1 MDLQQGAERGSEVL
15 QLRREAA
22 QLRHQLAEV
31 KRVDDQEL
39 EKLWRLA
46 ERQSDQLAQDQVKIA
61 ELERACAEKEELQ
74 VRAQAVATEAS
85 GRLPESHGAG
95 PLQQD
100 LAGHAQQP
108 QHSLAGAVTS
118 HVEQHVLDSFQES
131 MQAALNQHLEQ
142 QLPRQMAAAMQ
153 RHSVQVVAAVR
164 QAMPQSQASEAAD
177 AMHGNLTAISQQLMN
192 VASQAQQVQSAQVQQ
207 LPVLDRLDA
216 QLPAGISG
224 IKEAVSGCESRM
236 ALSLI
241 KLHEELKG
249 QDDTISSLLNK
260 AVKLMSKQTDKDT
273 QYLSAVVQDG
283 LKDLANATNS
293 EQKEARKGLRDV
305 SQRMGTALDDIKGL
319 EASIKQLATS
329 MAKQASQTASVEKSC
344 TYQEGKLKSIKQL
357 QESHASGMDRLQ
369 QLLEPLQEKLDA
381 LNAQTGQV
389 LIGIQHIS
397 KPQQAQPPAMPDAEM
412 IQIAQSAA
420 QLADLRPALLKVA
433 EGLTQGADIGHEQ
446 RPEQQQQQQHVV
458 GEDQMQDQDQAMI
471 MSEVASGAHPA
482 ASLTDLQDLSRAAT
496 VIMHSLDAVLEHLE
510 ALKGQSATRSDIQ
523 RLEGLIAAM
532 QHTPAASGRAHA
544 AAESAGAAA
553 HSEPP
558 DALMTALPA
567 ATPPAT
573 RALNHSSQRGVEQD
587 AKRWLLVNV
596 VTHQDLVTHTATEHF
611 DLMNPD
617 KCKQLRVKKTV
628 KIKGFKL
635 QINAEL
641 QIPVRSQRLWL
652 WTWRENKSY
661 RLARPLTA
669 DEANKKLMGD
679 LVPGGEV
686 ADSQRPLLGHGSDH
700 LDLFLETPVFLGS
713 GLPPR
718 AKGNIMLFCKFFDH
732 QQQKLRYVGHI
743 DANKNMTIGLL
754 ASTCSL
760 MAGLEPSLRLEMYEE
775 ISFEP
780 KVMCK
785 LLHSQHTLPECGCQ
799 DGDII
804 IFQAAVPKEAES
816 NFQFPHV
823 PSFLKHLKECIMVNF
838 VRLDEAS
845 RSNVQ
850 PLQLELLPSSSYK
863 QICNALAKAL
873 QLDDWRRL
881 RFTQQMFHGRPQPRD
896 QPLKFNGLAR
906 LSLMLKYFN
915 HTCTTLYYEILGQPL
930 NDIENQDR
938 QVQSAL
944 PHLQPADPG
953 SMPLAQQPDGTQ
965 QNQAGPQVAPETI
978 TTSAQQSSEPAN
990 SLALQ
995 PSEDPAVPQC
1005 ALRPG
1010 RAPIHWQAPPQSPA
1024 AQPSATALNM
1034 SSQLQVA
1041 GDSSM
1046 PPGFDTPNRSLPASV
1061 TAAHDAVFNCTGP
1074 PAPEGPGRPALFAL
1088 APNPAHLSC
1097 YAVSSRPALPT
1108 VSGPASLQP
1117 VAARNFAKQRTAT
1130 NSPLAATLSGL
1141 APSVTSAGQQQALPI
1156 ADHPPRSPSRRV
1168 DRNVQ
1173 DTTAKKPSS
1182 RSDTGGAVPSQP
1194 QPERSKPLKTTP
1206 KQLPLKRAAAETS
1219 QGQRSTSPRKRR
1231 KEPTV
1236 ECVCCKQAGQSAQ
1249 FPSELELNQH
1259 QLSDEHLQAIRD
1271 MLREHYGV
1279 RTIDASERSTALK
1292 PSKKPHAR
1300 VTLPSMCIC
1309 RPCNKPSYM
1318 GFFDFMLHSLK
1329 RNHLDNVQEKVASAL
1344 RDMALSARKTPEQ
1357 APTTLTALPG
1367 PEPVP
1372 AQDSR
1377 LPGPPLRTS
1386 SGTMMREQGVP
1397 QETRWERTGLAMLPG
1412 DTGMDI
1418 EEGELTRP
1426 ATAASPRTSE
1436 GGSREHHPRRYIH

>member
-1 MDLQQGAERGSEVL
+1 MTRSLRSCGVL
-15 QLRREAA
+15 LRDRATS
-22 QLRHQLAEV
+22 LL
-31 KRVDDQEL
+31 
-39 EKLWRLA
+39 
-46 ERQSDQLAQDQVKIA
+46 KI
-61 ELERACAEKEELQ
+61 K
-74 VRAQAVATEAS
+74 
-85 GRLPESHGAG
+85 
-95 PLQQD
+95 
-100 LAGHAQQP
+100 
-108 QHSLAGAVTS
+108 
-118 HVEQHVLDSFQES
+118 
-131 MQAALNQHLEQ
+131 
-142 QLPRQMAAAMQ
+142 
-153 RHSVQVVAAVR
+153 
-164 QAMPQSQASEAAD
+164 
-177 AMHGNLTAISQQLMN
+177 
-192 VASQAQQVQSAQVQQ
+192 
-207 LPVLDRLDA
+207 LDA

-224 IKEAVSGCESRM
+224 IKEA
-236 ALSLI
+236 
-241 KLHEELKG
+241 
-249 QDDTISSLLNK
+249 
-260 AVKLMSKQTDKDT
+260 
-273 QYLSAVVQDG
+273 
-283 LKDLANATNS
+283 
-293 EQKEARKGLRDV
+293 
-305 SQRMGTALDDIKGL
+305 
-319 EASIKQLATS
+319 
-329 MAKQASQTASVEKSC
+329 
-344 TYQEGKLKSIKQL
+344 
-357 QESHASGMDRLQ
+357 
-369 QLLEPLQEKLDA
+369 
-381 LNAQTGQV
+381 
-389 LIGIQHIS
+389 
-397 KPQQAQPPAMPDAEM
+397 
-412 IQIAQSAA
+412 
-420 QLADLRPALLKVA
+420 
-433 EGLTQGADIGHEQ
+433 
-446 RPEQQQQQQHVV
+446 
-458 GEDQMQDQDQAMI
+458 
-471 MSEVASGAHPA
+471 
-482 ASLTDLQDLSRAAT
+482 
-496 VIMHSLDAVLEHLE
+496 
-510 ALKGQSATRSDIQ
+510 
-523 RLEGLIAAM
+523 
-532 QHTPAASGRAHA
+532 
-544 AAESAGAAA
+544 
-553 HSEPP
+553 
-558 DALMTALPA
+558 
-567 ATPPAT
+567 
-573 RALNHSSQRGVEQD
+573 RGVEQD

-743 DANKNMTIGLL
+743 DANKNMTI
-754 ASTCSL
+754 
-760 MAGLEPSLRLEMYEE
+760 
-775 ISFEP
+775 
-780 KVMCK
+780 
-785 LLHSQHTLPECGCQ
+785 
-799 DGDII
+799 
-804 IFQAAVPKEAES
+804 AVPKEAES

-953 SMPLAQQPDGTQ
+953 SMPLAQQPD
-965 QNQAGPQVAPETI
+965 
-978 TTSAQQSSEPAN
+978 
-990 SLALQ
+990 
-995 PSEDPAVPQC
+995 
-1005 ALRPG
+1005 
-1010 RAPIHWQAPPQSPA
+1010 
-1024 AQPSATALNM
+1024 
-1034 SSQLQVA
+1034 
-1041 GDSSM
+1041 
-1046 PPGFDTPNRSLPASV
+1046 
-1061 TAAHDAVFNCTGP
+1061 
-1074 PAPEGPGRPALFAL
+1074 
-1088 APNPAHLSC
+1088 
-1097 YAVSSRPALPT
+1097 
-1108 VSGPASLQP
+1108 
-1117 VAARNFAKQRTAT
+1117 
-1130 NSPLAATLSGL
+1130 
-1141 APSVTSAGQQQALPI
+1141 
-1156 ADHPPRSPSRRV
+1156 DHPPRSPSRRV

-1436 GGSREHHPRRYIH
+1436 GGSRVHHPAPSHAPVGTPRGTSSEALHPLMQAFPADLPQKVPAEWGSAVSFGTFPKPTAGAQGIVSPFSAPAVSSAALTSFLQSAQPAVVDAAAVLPSNMSPNGPIPGPKSLHAAGPTDAAQSSEPAPVPQPSTGQSSQSPAGVVVPEPADAAAHGVTSSTAAASGTPDGPSNGSRARLLSVYEDRGPRQAVSTALQQCRTSASNSIKPLRTGHLMNVEALPAKTNLKPSRGRVAAKEGLHARQPLPHLGGPKLASNIAALPHAGPSSVVADGSNVGDPGVTQGVDTNGDGKAPARQPLADTAEMGLKKTAAANESQPIQVESLKFPAAKGGKRGGRQVARAAAWRQTSSPPARALNGGVKKPKAAGVYASPSKAARRNRQQDLLQANIAEQHQLMIAAQQAQQAQDLSSGQPPLTTGSRGDIQAYHPPSSFPAQSLWPGLMQLLVLTLRGRNQQA

>member
-1 MDLQQGAERGSEVL
+1 MTRSLRSCGVL
-15 QLRREAA
+15 LRDRATS
-22 QLRHQLAEV
+22 LL
-31 KRVDDQEL
+31 
-39 EKLWRLA
+39 
-46 ERQSDQLAQDQVKIA
+46 KI
-61 ELERACAEKEELQ
+61 K
-74 VRAQAVATEAS
+74 
-85 GRLPESHGAG
+85 
-95 PLQQD
+95 
-100 LAGHAQQP
+100 
-108 QHSLAGAVTS
+108 
-118 HVEQHVLDSFQES
+118 
-131 MQAALNQHLEQ
+131 
-142 QLPRQMAAAMQ
+142 
-153 RHSVQVVAAVR
+153 
-164 QAMPQSQASEAAD
+164 
-177 AMHGNLTAISQQLMN
+177 
-192 VASQAQQVQSAQVQQ
+192 
-207 LPVLDRLDA
+207 LDA

-224 IKEAVSGCESRM
+224 IKEA
-236 ALSLI
+236 
-241 KLHEELKG
+241 
-249 QDDTISSLLNK
+249 
-260 AVKLMSKQTDKDT
+260 
-273 QYLSAVVQDG
+273 
-283 LKDLANATNS
+283 
-293 EQKEARKGLRDV
+293 
-305 SQRMGTALDDIKGL
+305 
-319 EASIKQLATS
+319 
-329 MAKQASQTASVEKSC
+329 
-344 TYQEGKLKSIKQL
+344 
-357 QESHASGMDRLQ
+357 
-369 QLLEPLQEKLDA
+369 
-381 LNAQTGQV
+381 
-389 LIGIQHIS
+389 
-397 KPQQAQPPAMPDAEM
+397 
-412 IQIAQSAA
+412 
-420 QLADLRPALLKVA
+420 
-433 EGLTQGADIGHEQ
+433 
-446 RPEQQQQQQHVV
+446 
-458 GEDQMQDQDQAMI
+458 
-471 MSEVASGAHPA
+471 
-482 ASLTDLQDLSRAAT
+482 
-496 VIMHSLDAVLEHLE
+496 
-510 ALKGQSATRSDIQ
+510 
-523 RLEGLIAAM
+523 
-532 QHTPAASGRAHA
+532 
-544 AAESAGAAA
+544 
-553 HSEPP
+553 
-558 DALMTALPA
+558 
-567 ATPPAT
+567 
-573 RALNHSSQRGVEQD
+573 RGVEQD

-743 DANKNMTIGLL
+743 DANKNMTI
-754 ASTCSL
+754 
-760 MAGLEPSLRLEMYEE
+760 
-775 ISFEP
+775 
-780 KVMCK
+780 
-785 LLHSQHTLPECGCQ
+785 
-799 DGDII
+799 
-804 IFQAAVPKEAES
+804 AVPKEAES

-953 SMPLAQQPDGTQ
+953 SMPLAQQPD
-965 QNQAGPQVAPETI
+965 
-978 TTSAQQSSEPAN
+978 
-990 SLALQ
+990 
-995 PSEDPAVPQC
+995 
-1005 ALRPG
+1005 
-1010 RAPIHWQAPPQSPA
+1010 
-1024 AQPSATALNM
+1024 
-1034 SSQLQVA
+1034 
-1041 GDSSM
+1041 
-1046 PPGFDTPNRSLPASV
+1046 
-1061 TAAHDAVFNCTGP
+1061 
-1074 PAPEGPGRPALFAL
+1074 
-1088 APNPAHLSC
+1088 
-1097 YAVSSRPALPT
+1097 
-1108 VSGPASLQP
+1108 
-1117 VAARNFAKQRTAT
+1117 
-1130 NSPLAATLSGL
+1130 
-1141 APSVTSAGQQQALPI
+1141 
-1156 ADHPPRSPSRRV
+1156 DHPPRSPSRRV

-1436 GGSREHHPRRYIH
+1436 GGSRVHHPAPSHAPVGTPRGTSSEALHPLMQAFPADLPQKVPAEWGGQQKQESLFSTTTAGVLVPSSTESDLTLTGIVSPFSAPAVSSAALTSFLQSAQPAVVDAAAVLPSNMSPNGPIPGTSFALAAPTLPSPMLHSTQAAALNLECQPPILAPLQPAKVGNHSQLTSELPGTPVTRTGPKSLHAAGPTDAAQSSEPAPVPQPSTGVVVPEPADAAAHGVTSSTAAASGTPDGPSNGSRARLLSVYEDRGPRQAVSTALQQCRTSASNSIKPLRTGHLMNVEALPAKTNLKPSRGRVAAKEGLHARQPLPHLGGPKLASNIAALPHAGPSSVVADGSNVGDPGVTQGVDTNGDGKAPARQPLADTAEMGLKKTAAANESQPIQVESLKFPAAKGGKRGGRQVARAAAWRQTSSPPARALNGGVKKPKAAGVYASPSKAARRNRQQDLLQANIAEQHQLMIAAQQAQQAQDLSSGQPPLTTGSRGDIQAYHPPSSFPAQSLWPGLMQLLVLTLRGRNQQA